1 MEENK
6 VIDAVD
12 VTEEALEAP
21 VAPSN
26 VPEKKKFSWKNF
38 WDKVTTGLLI
48 LFLASPILVLAY
60 IFIWFVTK

>member
-6 VIDAVD
+6 VEEV
-12 VTEEALEAP
+12 VTENTETKEFAP
-21 VAPSN
+21 H
-26 VPEKKKFSWKNF
+26 VPEEKKKFSWKDF

>member
-6 VIDAVD
+6 IEEVITENDSTEAVA
-12 VTEEALEAP
+12 E
-21 VAPSN
+21 VAKH
-26 VPEKKKFSWKNF
+26 VPEEKSFSWSDF

-60 IFIWFVTK
+60 IFIWFITK

>member
-1 MEENK
+1 MDENK
-6 VIDAVD
+6 V
-12 VTEEALEAP
+12 TEVVAETAEVEAAP
-21 VAPSN
+21 AHHE
-26 VPEKKKFSWKNF
+26 PEKSGFSWKNF